1 MSGLKLMT
9 SDSGTSLTKDNG
21 RETTSDSNV
30 QPITENFKHQTASD
44 LLLNMNFTVT
54 EEQMF

>member
-1 MSGLKLMT
+1 MT

-21 RETTSDSNV
+21 RKTTSDSNV
-30 QPITENFKHQTASD
+30 RPITENFKRQTASD
-44 LLLNMNFTVT
+44 MLLNMNFTMM